1 LAGGA
6 SDGAGSSSNVEVARA
21 STGVAGVAG
30 VSGGV
35 FLRSFRRRA
44 SLFFSSVLKKTL
56 IVVRNDLLGLQSSA
70 ATGVCSQT
78 GHDEGNVDWPYQ
90 SAHITGTMG

>member
-1 LAGGA
+1 MVAGA
-6 SDGAGSSSNVEVARA
+6 SIGVS
-21 STGVAGVAG
+21 GVAGVAG
-30 VSGGV
+30 GV
-35 FLRSFRRRA
+35 FFSSFTRNA

-78 GHDEGNVDWPYQ
+78 GHDEGNVDWPF
-90 SAHITGTMG
+90 